1 MFDLLKITEYLSPK
15 NYGVYYVCVISESD
29 TKFSYLLMERY
40 SAYGAVCQIQL
51 VWEREEC
58 GDFSHSALYW
68 KRMHK

>member
-29 TKFSYLLMERY
+29 TKFSYLLKERY

-51 VWEREEC
+51 V
-58 GDFSHSALYW
+58 
-68 KRMHK
+68 